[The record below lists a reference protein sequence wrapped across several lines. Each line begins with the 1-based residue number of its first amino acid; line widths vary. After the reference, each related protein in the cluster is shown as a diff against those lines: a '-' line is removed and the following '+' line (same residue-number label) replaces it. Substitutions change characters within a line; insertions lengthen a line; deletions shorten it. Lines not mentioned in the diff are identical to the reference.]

1 MSNVL
6 IIKHGSLGDLIQAIG
21 AIKDIKNSFKNDKVL
36 LLTSNHFIQLMS
48 QCPFLDGVLIDK
60 RLPRWNFVYLMSLK
74 NLLGKYN
81 FTHVFDLQNSSRTRF
96 YRRFI
101 LKKDIKWSSTDTIL
115 EPGEKK
121 IDFDKS
127 PVLDRMQIQLQKS
140 GVKVE
145 NIKTPDLSWSLTDI
159 SRMIKRYTNKE
170 YLLIFPFSSKKH
182 SQKVWPYY
190 KDLILKIKDFYQ
202 DKYAVLVAPGP
213 GELDKA
219 RGLGAKII
227 LDEGKPVNLNILIS
241 LINKAKFIIS
251 NDTGPAHISSHLNKD
266 GLVLFGNH
274 TSPQKVSVGNSK
286 FKFIQVKNLK
296 NLKVEVVFSE
306 ISKQLN

>member
-1 MSNVL
+1 M
-6 IIKHGSLGDLIQAIG
+6 
-21 AIKDIKNSFKNDKVL
+21 
-36 LLTSNHFIQLMS
+36 
-48 QCPFLDGVLIDK
+48 
-60 RLPRWNFVYLMSLK
+60 
-74 NLLGKYN
+74 
-81 FTHVFDLQNSSRTRF
+81 
-96 YRRFI
+96 
-101 LKKDIKWSSTDTIL
+101 
-115 EPGEKK
+115 
-121 IDFDKS
+121 
-127 PVLDRMQIQLQKS
+127 
-140 GVKVE
+140 
-145 NIKTPDLSWSLTDI
+145 
-159 SRMIKRYTNKE
+159 
-170 YLLIFPFSSKKH
+170 
-182 SQKVWPYY
+182 
-190 KDLILKIKDFYQ
+190 
-202 DKYAVLVAPGP
+202 VAPGP

-286 FKFIQVKNLK
+286 FKFIQVENLK

>member
-1 MSNVL
+1 
-6 IIKHGSLGDLIQAIG
+6 
-21 AIKDIKNSFKNDKVL
+21 
-36 LLTSNHFIQLMS
+36 
-48 QCPFLDGVLIDK
+48 
-60 RLPRWNFVYLMSLK
+60 
-74 NLLGKYN
+74 
-81 FTHVFDLQNSSRTRF
+81 
-96 YRRFI
+96 
-101 LKKDIKWSSTDTIL
+101 
-115 EPGEKK
+115 
-121 IDFDKS
+121 
-127 PVLDRMQIQLQKS
+127 MQIQLQKS

-190 KDLILKIKDFYQ
+190 KDLIFKIKDFYK
-202 DKYAVLVAPGP
+202 DKYTILVAPGP

-286 FKFIQVKNLK
+286 FKFIQVENLK
-296 NLKVEVVFSE
+296 KILKW
-306 ISKQLN
+306 K